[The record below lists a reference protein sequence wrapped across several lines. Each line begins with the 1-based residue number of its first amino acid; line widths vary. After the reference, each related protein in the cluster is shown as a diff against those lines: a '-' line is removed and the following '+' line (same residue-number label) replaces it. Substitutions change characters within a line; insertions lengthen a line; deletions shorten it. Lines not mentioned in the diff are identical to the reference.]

1 VRSISK
7 LAFLAVALLAIG
19 FLSSTARA
27 NDLLTGG
34 FSLSE
39 TTRWSNTLLPAGQ
52 YQIRLV
58 RTQSSTNLLEVRGD
72 KQSVTLIVPN
82 QHICVNCGSGSLNMT
97 MSNGNP
103 VVASIDLAGM
113 HVNFNTNLSARER
126 EEMLA
131 KNRQQSQK
139 PSEQIA
145 VHVDPNN

>member
-1 VRSISK
+1 MRSTSK
-7 LAFLAVALLAIG
+7 LSFLAVALLAIG
-19 FLSSTARA
+19 FLSPSVRA

-39 TTRWSNTLLPAGQ
+39 PTRWSNTMLPAGQ
-52 YQIRLV
+52 YHIRLV
-58 RTQSSTNLLEVRGD
+58 RIQSDTNLLQVQGE
-72 KQSVTLIVPN
+72 KQSVVLLVPA

-97 MSNGNP
+97 MRDGNP
-103 VVASIDLAGM
+103 AVASMDLAGM

-126 EEMLA
+126 EEMMA

-145 VHVDPNN
+145 IHTDPNN